1 MKVIMGSDHGG
12 YPLKEEMKRRLLD
25 EGYLVD
31 DEGCADLGP
40 VDYPDV
46 AFRVARRV
54 AGSDDSLGILICGTG
69 IGMSN
74 AASMVEGITAAL
86 CMNTYMAKMAR
97 LHNNA
102 NILCMGGRVIGD
114 EVAWAIISTF
124 LGTEPLMDEKYNRR
138 RGKVENYR
146 RC

>member
-1 MKVIMGSDHGG
+1 MNVIMGSDHGG
-12 YPLKEEMKRRLLD
+12 YRLKEEMKRRLLE
-25 EGYLVD
+25 EGYQVD
-31 DEGCADLGP
+31 DEGCADLEP

-54 AGSDDSLGILICGTG
+54 AGSGGCLGILICGTG

-86 CMNTYMAKMAR
+86 CMNAYMAKMAR
-97 LHNNA
+97 LHNDA

-114 EVAWAIISTF
+114 EVAWAMISTF
-124 LGTEPLMDEKYNRR
+124 LGTNPLMDEKYTRR
-138 RGKVENYR
+138 RGKVKNYS